1 MNTSYM
7 KGGAVQ
13 IIKDIHKA
21 FHRHT
26 SCRSHTHTQ
35 AQLTLSRYRTVQFKI
50 PRARREVSSFTLD
63 SLK

>member
-1 MNTSYM
+1 M

-13 IIKDIHKA
+13 ISKTYTKLFTDT
-21 FHRHT
+21 HRAV
-26 SCRSHTHTQ
+26 HTHTQ

-50 PRARREVSSFTLD
+50 PRVRREVSSFTLD